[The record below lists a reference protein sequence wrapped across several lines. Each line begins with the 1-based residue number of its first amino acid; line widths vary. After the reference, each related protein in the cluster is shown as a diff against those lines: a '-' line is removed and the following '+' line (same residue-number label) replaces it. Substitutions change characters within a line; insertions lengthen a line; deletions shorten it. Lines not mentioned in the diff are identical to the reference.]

1 MRNTQQIALTILPFA
16 DLSPESNLGLYCRS
30 FRDDLVT
37 ELSRFRQLRIIRLP
51 ENYGL
56 SKQEEFIGQLD
67 ENYIVEGYFQ
77 GTLQVLQINVQLF
90 VRKEHRLVWGTRLEG
105 SITEMNGLQEN
116 LLRHVV
122 SALQQ
127 RIGQDLVSKLKQRPS
142 VEYTALEHWLYGM
155 EELKKAS
162 VEADL
167 TARDHFEE
175 SLKIQS
181 DYAPA
186 FMGMSL
192 SYFNEWTCQL
202 WERWDVSKNG
212 AYEWARK
219 AVELD
224 DQNHIIAMVL
234 GRVFLYEGSYNTA
247 EYYFHRSLALN
258 SNDPDTLFPIALYLV
273 YLGLGDEALELYET
287 GFRVNPFF
295 AGDNVRLGGFIY
307 FELGDYEKAASF
319 IKHDQIGKTR
329 LADSDAYCAGIY
341 YYLGQFDKMH
351 EYWISFLNVY
361 RDLVVKGK
369 DFNEMDAIEWL
380 LKLNPHRNTSKL
392 VAFLQFISNGAF
404 EEYRV
409 KSPTTHL
416 IENECN
422 IFLKENATWKIVY
435 ENSTAI
441 IPEVKGFYD
450 LQKLIRQPREIL
462 HCAELMGIGLE
473 VQGDEMIDEK
483 ARKQYK
489 ERILNIQDE
498 LEEAEL
504 VSDFARLETLQE
516 EYDSIL
522 DMISKSIDHKGRI
535 RRTGNTH
542 EKARSAITWRIR
554 SAIARIE
561 QFHPS
566 LGTHFSNAVK
576 TGTLC
581 TYKPDKEIIWTT
593 S

>member
-1 MRNTQQIALTILPFA
+1 
-16 DLSPESNLGLYCRS
+16 
-30 FRDDLVT
+30 
-37 ELSRFRQLRIIRLP
+37 
-51 ENYGL
+51 
-56 SKQEEFIGQLD
+56 
-67 ENYIVEGYFQ
+67 
-77 GTLQVLQINVQLF
+77 
-90 VRKEHRLVWGTRLEG
+90 
-105 SITEMNGLQEN
+105 
-116 LLRHVV
+116 
-122 SALQQ
+122 
-127 RIGQDLVSKLKQRPS
+127 
-142 VEYTALEHWLYGM
+142 
-155 EELKKAS
+155 
-162 VEADL
+162 
-167 TARDHFEE
+167 
-175 SLKIQS
+175 
-181 DYAPA
+181 
-186 FMGMSL
+186 
-192 SYFNEWTCQL
+192 
-202 WERWDVSKNG
+202 
-212 AYEWARK
+212 
-219 AVELD
+219 
-224 DQNHIIAMVL
+224 
-234 GRVFLYEGSYNTA
+234 
-247 EYYFHRSLALN
+247 
-258 SNDPDTLFPIALYLV
+258 
-273 YLGLGDEALELYET
+273 
-287 GFRVNPFF
+287 
-295 AGDNVRLGGFIY
+295 
-307 FELGDYEKAASF
+307 
-319 IKHDQIGKTR
+319 
-329 LADSDAYCAGIY
+329 
-341 YYLGQFDKMH
+341 
-351 EYWISFLNVY
+351 ISFLNVY

-369 DFNEMDAIEWL
+369 DFNEMEAIEWL

-561 QFHPS
+561 EFHPS